1 MPTRRGRFAT
11 IPLTLAVLLAV
22 VAPVAAA
29 LPPGGTFIDDNGSTF
44 EPAIEAVAAEG
55 IASGCG
61 GGRFCPEDFVT
72 RGQMAAFLA
81 RGLDLVSTSGVHF
94 SDVPTSHPF
103 WLSINRLATAGIS
116 TGCGGGRFCP
126 NELRQPRPDG
136 RVPRACARPGLHERR
151 ELQ

>member
-1 MPTRRGRFAT
+1 MP
-11 IPLTLAVLLAV
+11 IPRPRLAAISIAVVLLAMV
-22 VAPVAAA
+22 SPVAAA

-44 EPAIEAVAAEG
+44 EPAIEAVAADG

-103 WLSINRLATAGIS
+103 WLSS
-116 TGCGGGRFCP
+116 TGWRP
-126 NELRQPRPDG
+126 PASPPAAAAARLLPERLRQPRPDG
-136 RVPRACARPGLHERR
+136 RVPRACAWTWSPRAA
-151 ELQ
+151 